1 MERTILRLL
10 LVVFLLVVGGC
21 AVPQTVV
28 KINGM
33 QMAPETE
40 LQSHP
45 ATKLSFTYSY
55 YRVYKQK
62 IEARGHEEE
71 IRDTEPLKT
80 TGNLQLPKNT
90 ESVGIMIY
98 IDNPEMRRHKIIV
111 TETLKGREKE
121 IVIYDGIRPD
131 NLIRYIFSARDLT
144 GISLGAKLIL
154 ADSNDT
160 LLLKSVTISALDH

>member
-1 MERTILRLL
+1 MKYLL
-10 LVVFLLVVGGC
+10 LVVFLLVGGC
-21 AVPQTVV
+21 ATPQTVV

-62 IEARGHEEE
+62 IKARGHEEE

-80 TGNLQLPKNT
+80 TGDLQLPKNT
-90 ESVGIMIY
+90 MAVGIMIY
-98 IDNPEMRRHKIIV
+98 IDNPEMRRYKIIV
-111 TETLKGREKE
+111 TETLKGNEKE
-121 IVIYDGIRPD
+121 TEIYGGIRPD

-154 ADSNDT
+154 EDRNDT
-160 LLLKSVTISALDH
+160 LLFKGVTISASDH